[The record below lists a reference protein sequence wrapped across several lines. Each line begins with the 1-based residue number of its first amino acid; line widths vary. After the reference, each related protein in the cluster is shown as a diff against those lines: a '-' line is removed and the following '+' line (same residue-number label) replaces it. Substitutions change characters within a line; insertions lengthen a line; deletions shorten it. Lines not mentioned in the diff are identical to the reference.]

1 VKRKIIFFIKKECI
15 WITII
20 KLLTLVQWP
29 IPFKLENHNCGKWR
43 RIYDVKKSELNTKSE
58 PANKTINRR
67 LIFSVLSAHFRV
79 AKNIMGRGVL
89 LFVKDRRFF
98 SNEENER
105 QKTLK
110 KEQGNELPC
119 LT

>member
-1 VKRKIIFFIKKECI
+1 
-15 WITII
+15 
-20 KLLTLVQWP
+20 
-29 IPFKLENHNCGKWR
+29 
-43 RIYDVKKSELNTKSE
+43 LNTKSE

-79 AKNIMGRGVL
+79 AKNIMGRSVHL
-89 LFVKDRRFF
+89 YAKVRRFF
-98 SNEENER
+98 SNEENEMP
-105 QKTLK
+105 KTLK